1 MIDRIYILELYSIT
15 KRVEGNAGQILDE
28 APKNK
33 PYNTVKT
40 VFFSVFKL
48 VIFSCKHSSVLVIFV
63 SKMLNRIVL
72 FFIFLGIFSAS
83 FAVGAEVQVSE
94 EESAIV
100 LEQFESLIGNIDAV
114 GIFVH
119 NVSLA
124 LPMFIPGF
132 GIAWGAFAAFS
143 TGMAFSVLQNAN
155 PILENIPSL
164 TVLFMSPFGLMEVA
178 AYSIAMS
185 RSYMIVHKIIKRIPI
200 RPDFRVIG
208 LEMAILVGLL
218 LTGGFVE
225 YFFIESITTDM
236 PKI

>member
-1 MIDRIYILELYSIT
+1 
-15 KRVEGNAGQILDE
+15 
-28 APKNK
+28 
-33 PYNTVKT
+33 VKT

-100 LEQFESLIGNIDAV
+100 LEQFESLIGEIDAV

-155 PILENIPSL
+155 PMLENIPSL

-185 RSYMIVHKIIKRIPI
+185 RSYMIVHKMIKRIPI